1 MAKAASVDLRVV
13 LFGKSHNDKTRLHG
27 FLSGTKDSHQEF
39 SRAQRRMSKG
49 TPVVVKTGN
58 VFTQQPNRVKHEMR
72 QCVQQC
78 FPGPNILLF
87 LVKPSDFNE
96 SDRQKI
102 MSTIRVFGENACKCS
117 MVVVTQNDGAENPS
131 LRSLVQDCHQ
141 RQYTISLDE
150 RDLEDRNPRELLGK
164 MESIVSENNKLYLN
178 FNGDV
183 DSAVVNEC
191 TNITLNLAIC
201 GGHNTLKTSIANS
214 ILGKKR
220 FCALVESLECV
231 KGESEVFG
239 RRVSLVRLPALSG
252 KPKEDTKKL
261 SYDCVSL
268 CTSGYVDT
276 FILVFPLDN
285 PSEVDKTEL
294 EAIQSVFGWRVDAF
308 VLVLFVTSANSNLS
322 EVTRLPNNKDIQDL
336 QHKYKQQ
343 CLYCNVM
350 NQEQVLKVL
359 EAVERM
365 SGTGR
370 GFTSSMIPKLVVR
383 NSTFKQERCQQS
395 EVQEFQRLGKGRLSL
410 RSVTGTE
417 NVRERASFEPWKAN
431 LARTK
436 SDKDNLGT
444 YYLKAIAKNPETVR
458 ERSGTDYFKGNSKTQ
473 ETVRERSGTEQE
485 QITRKMSPRTIY
497 STNIIKID
505 PGTYRVRTRSN
516 TDSARTGEDFGKVTR
531 PEPVREAHNIDTSRT
546 GASSAHSKVVVKNVQ
561 SQIDLRLLL
570 VGKTGGGKSAS
581 GNTILGEKRF
591 KSQICLQSV
600 TKFCSKETANIDGR
614 SVTVVDT
621 PGLFDTSLSHDQV
634 KQELVKC
641 ISLLAPGPHVFLLV
655 LQIGRFTVEQKDTVE
670 HIKSFFGRRS
680 KDYTIILFTNGDSL
694 EGQTIESYIAQ
705 DTEGNMKKLVSEC
718 GERYHVFNNNNVK
731 NRSQVTQLLTKVES
745 LVSENDS
752 GYYTSAMFCEAE
764 AAIQKEMTKIMK
776 VTEPLI
782 QSEQQELQRQH
793 QQEVR
798 LQKEKMTKLMSDFEG
813 DVERHIGERE
823 NEASIKRE
831 ALRIKREQNKR
842 EEEERLMKEQI
853 TRIDWEKQQQEA
865 KQRKQEEQLFLEKL
879 REGYAH
885 ELEMFEMKRKED
897 TRRITKEEEKRWEL
911 GQEAY
916 NLKLEEIRKRHEVA
930 ARRQAEEYNDFRW
943 KFIHAATA
951 EREKQNREVHTLKQ
965 QGLDRENIIEL
976 LCKNKTNEKGFGKL
990 RREQKRE
997 LEMLDGICFNSEDDR
1012 NSDIEKLKK
1021 AHEEQINQWVQNH
1034 VEKATA
1040 NMVCSIL

>member
-1 MAKAASVDLRVV
+1 MAKAASAVDLRVV
-13 LFGKSHNDKTRLHG
+13 LFGKSHNDKTRLHE

-49 TPVVVKTGN
+49 TLVVVKTGN
-58 VFTQQPNRVKHEMR
+58 VFSLQPNRVKHEMR

-117 MVVVTQNDGAENPS
+117 MVVVTQNDRAENLS
-131 LRSLVQDCHQ
+131 LRSLVQDCCQ

-150 RDLEDRNPRELLGK
+150 RDLADCNPREILGE
-164 MESIVSENNKLYLN
+164 MESIVRENNELYLN
-178 FNGDV
+178 FNEDA
-183 DSAVVNEC
+183 DSAVANES
-191 TNITLNLAIC
+191 TNGTLNMAIC
-201 GGHNTLKTSIANS
+201 GGHNTLKTSVANS
-214 ILGKKR
+214 ILGENR

-268 CTSGYVDT
+268 CASGYVDA

-285 PSEVDKTEL
+285 PSEDDKTEL
-294 EAIQSVFGWRVDAF
+294 EAIQSIFGWRVDDF
-308 VLVLFVTSANSNLS
+308 ILVLFVTSANSNLS
-322 EVTRLPNNKDIQDL
+322 EVTKLLNNKDIQDL
-336 QHKYKQQ
+336 QHKYRQRFLF
-343 CLYCNVM
+343 CDIM
-350 NQEQVLKVL
+350 DQEQVLKVL

-383 NSTFKQERCQQS
+383 NSTVKVERCQP
-395 EVQEFQRLGKGRLSL
+395 FQRLGTSTLSF
-410 RSVTGTE
+410 RQGTGKESVRQG
-417 NVRERASFEPWKAN
+417 
-431 LARTK
+431 ARF
-436 SDKDNLGT
+436 GPR
-444 YYLKAIAKNPETVR
+444 KAISTSTRSDQDSSGTNSFKTNPQTVR

-473 ETVRERSGTEQE
+473 ETVKDRSNFKYWEAISSNT
-485 QITRKMSPRTIY
+485 KSPRTILIPDKV
-497 STNIIKID
+497 NIV
-505 PGTYRVRTRSN
+505 PGA
-516 TDSARTGEDFGKVTR
+516 DS
-531 PEPVREAHNIDTSRT
+531 EPVRKVLNPGNSRMS
-546 GASSAHSKVVVKNVQ
+546 ASSAHAKANTRTKTTGIDEEVVKKVR
-561 SQIDLRLLL
+561 SKIDLRLLL

-581 GNTILGEKRF
+581 GNTILGEERF
-591 KSQICLQSV
+591 KSQICLRSV

-694 EGQTIESYIAQ
+694 KGQTIESYIAQ
-705 DTEGNMKKLVSEC
+705 DTEGDMKKLVSEC
-718 GERYHVFNNNNVK
+718 GERYHIFNNNDMK
-731 NRSQVTQLLTKVES
+731 NRSQVTQLLTKIES

-752 GYYTSAMFCEAE
+752 GYYTSAMFREAE

-798 LQKEKMTKLMSDFEG
+798 LQKEKMTKLISDFEG
-813 DVERHIGERE
+813 DVERHKLVRE
-823 NEASIKRE
+823 NEARIKRE
-831 ALRIKREQNKR
+831 ALRKKREQNKR
-842 EEEERLMKEQI
+842 EEEERMMKCKEQI
-853 TRIDWEKQQQEA
+853 TRIDWGKRQQET

-879 REGYAH
+879 REGYAN
-885 ELEMFEMKRKED
+885 ELEKFEMKRKED
-897 TRRITKEEEKRWEL
+897 TRRIIKEEEKRWEL
-911 GQEAY
+911 AQEAY

-930 ARRQAEEYNDFRW
+930 TRRQAEECNDFRW

-951 EREKQNREVHTLKQ
+951 EREKHKREVHTLKQ
-965 QGLDRENIIEL
+965 QGQVDRENIIEL
-976 LCKNKTNEKGFGKL
+976 LCQNKTNETGFGKL
-990 RREQKRE
+990 RREQEQE
-997 LEMLDGICFNSEDDR
+997 LEKLKGSCFNSEDDR
-1012 NSDIEKLKK
+1012 NSEIEELKK
-1021 AHEEQINQWVQNH
+1021 AHEEQINLWVQKH
-1034 VEKATA
+1034 VEKGTA
-1040 NMVCSIL
+1040 NRVCSIL